1 MFNGSFPCN
10 GSVKEENKEGR
21 YNIEGTNL
29 EFRIKYKVQDLD
41 AELPKSESIFLAP
54 IYQQLLEDCPSKNTE
69 SIYIPVYE
77 SGTIIGVIQAQST
90 LVKGKESLNL
100 NMRAKGIRTKIK
112 NYLLASYNKYW
123 FVVGNL
129 LLTGNYGLR
138 LKGKTTRES
147 FVILNAVTKCALPI
161 IEKEKGIHF
170 SFLFYK
176 DFSEEEAAQS
186 EALNQ
191 KNFHCVKSEPNMVME
206 LPKEWNNFED
216 YLAAMSSKYRVRAKR
231 AFKKGKD
238 LQRVDM
244 TAEQIEQ
251 HKERIHELYKKV
263 SHSVDF
269 NLVYLHEDYYPEMK
283 RRMKDDFRLVAYF
296 LEDELIGYFTTIK
309 DYHETHAHYLGMD
322 YAYNNRY
329 QLYLNMLYDIIKIS
343 IEKNRSAKIDFARTA
358 PEIKSSVGA
367 TPEETFFYL
376 RHTNSLLNRLVAKTT
391 SSLQGEEK
399 EIIYRSPFKEKTA
412 VKTNQKKTKAAAAV
426 SDSHGQGVN

>member
-1 MFNGSFPCN
+1 MFNGSFPCS

-29 EFRIKYKVQDLD
+29 EFKIKYKVQDLD
-41 AELPKSESIFLAP
+41 AELPQSESIFLAP
-54 IYQQLLEDCPSKNTE
+54 IYQQLLEDCPSGNTE

-77 SGTIIGVIQAQST
+77 SGTIIGVIHAQST

-100 NMRAKGIRTKIK
+100 DMKAKGIRTKIK
-112 NYLLASYNKYW
+112 NTLLANYNKYW

-129 LLTGNYGLR
+129 LLSGNYGLR

-147 FVILNAVTKCALPI
+147 FVILETITKNAMPL
-161 IEKEKGIHF
+161 IEKEKGHRF

-186 EALNQ
+186 EALTQ
-191 KNFHCVKSEPNMVME
+191 RHFHCVKSEPNMVLE
-206 LPKEWNNFED
+206 LPKEWDTFDD

-238 LQRVDM
+238 LKRVDM
-244 TAEQIEQ
+244 TAEQIEEHKQ
-251 HKERIHELYKKV
+251 HIHQLYQKV

-296 LEDELIGYFTTIK
+296 LEDKMIGYFTTIK
-309 DYHETHAHYLGMD
+309 DHHETHAHYLGME
-322 YAYNNRY
+322 YSYNNHY
-329 QLYLNMLYDIIKIS
+329 QLYLNMLYDIIRVS
-343 IEKNRSAKIDFARTA
+343 IEKNKSAKIDFARTA

-376 RHTNSLLNRLVAKTT
+376 RHTNSILNRVVARIT

-399 EIIYRSPFKEKTA
+399 EIIYRSPFKEKPATK
-412 VKTNQKKTKAAAAV
+412 VQNNGKAAA
-426 SDSHGQGVN
+426 SDSHSQRSNR